1 MKAAVLHE
9 FKTPLSLE
17 EVSRPQPGPDE
28 VLIEVE
34 VCGVCHSD
42 LHVADG
48 DWKQLAGIV
57 KKPLILGHEIVG
69 RVVER
74 GAGVENSGEENSEE
88 KNSEDNIQVGDRVGV
103 PWVHWTCGQCEFCR
117 EGNENLC
124 VRQRITGVM
133 VDGGYAEFAKAPAS
147 HVVKIPDTLPSEQAA
162 PLLCAGVTVHRALK
176 QSKIRAGQRLAVFGV
191 GGLGHIAVQIGRAAG
206 AEVNAIDISEE
217 KLALAKSLGAART
230 LNAATDKVVKE
241 LRGAGGVH
249 VALVTS
255 AAKSAY
261 DMAFPCVRPTGTLLA
276 VGLPAQDIAFPAIMM
291 AAGEIQIKASS
302 VGTREDLR
310 EVLAMGAAG
319 TVHCQV
325 TTRPLAEVQEVLGQ
339 LSRGEVSGRIV
350 LRL

>member
-1 MKAAVLHE
+1 MKAAVLHA

-17 EVSRPQPGPDE
+17 EVARPEAGADE

-48 DWKQLAGIV
+48 DWTQLAGIV

-74 GAGVENSGEENSEE
+74 GTAVRNV
-88 KNSEDNIQVGDRVGV
+88 QVGERVGV
-103 PWVHWTCGQCEFCR
+103 PWVQWTCGQCEFCR

-124 VRQRITGVM
+124 AQQRITGVM
-133 VDGGYAEFAKAPAS
+133 VDGGYAEYAKAPAS
-147 HVVKIPDTLPSEQAA
+147 HVVKIPDELPSEQAA

-176 QSKIRAGQRLAVFGV
+176 QARIRAGQRLAVFGV

-206 AEVNAIDISEE
+206 AEVTAVDISED
-217 KLALAKSLGAART
+217 KLALAKSLGAVRT
-230 LNAATDKVVKE
+230 LNAATSDVVKE
-241 LRGAGGVH
+241 VRRSGGVH

-261 DMAFPCVRPTGTLLA
+261 DMAFYCVRPTGTLLV
-276 VGLPAQDIAFPAIMM
+276 VGLPATEISFPPILM
-291 AAGEIQIKASS
+291 AAGEIQIKASA

-319 TVHCQV
+319 AIHCQV
-325 TTRPLAEVQEVLGQ
+325 STRPLAEVQAVLGQ
-339 LSRGEVSGRIV
+339 LSRGEVAGRV
-350 LRL
+350 ALRLHE

>member
-1 MKAAVLHE
+1 MKAAVLHA

-17 EVSRPQPGPDE
+17 EVARPEAGADE

-48 DWKQLAGIV
+48 DWTQLAGIV

-74 GAGVENSGEENSEE
+74 GAAVQNAQG
-88 KNSEDNIQVGDRVGV
+88 GDRVGV
-103 PWVHWTCGQCEFCR
+103 PWLQWTCGQCEFCR
-117 EGNENLC
+117 EGNENVC
-124 VRQRITGVM
+124 VKQRITGVM
-133 VDGGYAEFAKAPAS
+133 VDGGYAEYAKAPAS
-147 HVVKIPDTLPSEQAA
+147 HVVKIPETLPSEQAA

-176 QSKIRAGQRLAVFGV
+176 QAKIRTGQRLAVFGV

-206 AEVNAIDISEE
+206 AEVSAIDISEE
-217 KLALAKSLGAART
+217 KLALAKSLGAVRT
-230 LNAATDKVVKE
+230 LNAATSNVVKE

-261 DMAFPCVRPTGTLLA
+261 DMAFYCVRPTGTLLV
-276 VGLPAQDIAFPAIMM
+276 VGLPAKDISFPPILM
-291 AAGEIQIKASS
+291 AAGEIQIKASA

-319 TVHCQV
+319 KVHCQV
-325 TTRPLAEVQEVLGQ
+325 STRPLAEVQEVLGQ
-339 LSRGEVSGRIV
+339 LSRGEISGRV
-350 LRL
+350 ALRLQQ